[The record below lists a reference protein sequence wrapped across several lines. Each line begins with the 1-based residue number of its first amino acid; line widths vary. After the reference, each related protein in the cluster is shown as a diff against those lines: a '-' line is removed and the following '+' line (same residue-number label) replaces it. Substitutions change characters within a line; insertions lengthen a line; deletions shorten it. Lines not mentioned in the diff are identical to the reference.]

1 MVESRLQ
8 GIVPHSGCSS
18 GRQSVQ
24 QDDVLRL
31 QHFEAELAKIT
42 AENRALKSQQQETR
56 RLLDAAQQK
65 NARLY
70 MSFSSLF

>member
-1 MVESRLQ
+1 MVERRLR

-42 AENRALKSQQQETR
+42 AENQSLKSQQLETG

-65 NARLY
+65 NARLNI
-70 MSFSSLF
+70 SFSSMF